1 MNIRD
6 ILLIIIII
14 YLILS
19 HSKKNKNIEKFAL
32 SVDDKNEVRTLIKEI
47 YNTDL
52 DAIRTLSDFAKKIQD
67 GNNLNI
73 SGNLNVTGTINSGS
87 ITSSGS
93 ITGAG
98 NLNISGSDNK
108 ISEFKIQSNKI
119 GARSGYL
126 QFDNDT
132 HIRHYGYSSGS
143 HDQRFATGSLWSNG
157 GDSRNNDFGNRTNVN
172 NTLTSLSSKI
182 GNYMLYNYDKAF
194 AIGRIKKEVS
204 NEYYIMPC
212 MFMNP
217 LAHDKIWIV
226 ENGTNDSNGNRFYYM
241 YFNYLAQ
248 YGTAGWNDRN
258 TYSTSDKFSADEG
271 DGMPSNDV
279 IGTNGSWNRVGVK
292 L

>member
-14 YLILS
+14 YLIIS
-19 HSKKNKNIEKFAL
+19 YSKKNKYIENFAFTN
-32 SVDDKNEVRTLIKEI
+32 DDKNEIRTLIKEI
-47 YNTDL
+47 YNTDM
-52 DAIRTLSDFAKKIQD
+52 DAIRRLAKLADDIQ
-67 GNNLNI
+67 LN
-73 SGNLNVTGTINSGS
+73 GLKVNGDLNVTGSINSGS

-126 QFDNDT
+126 SFDNDT
-132 HIRHYGYSSGS
+132 HIRHLGYSSGS

-157 GDSRNNDFGNRTNVN
+157 GDGKNNDFGNRTNVN
-172 NTLTSLSSKI
+172 NTITSLSSKI
-182 GNYMLYNYDKAF
+182 GNYMLYNYDKAL
-194 AIGRIKKEVS
+194 AIGRIKKEVN
-204 NEYYIMPC
+204 NEYYIMPS

-217 LAHDKIWIV
+217 LAHDKFWFV
-226 ENGTNDSNGNRFYYM
+226 ENGTNDSNGNKFYYM
-241 YFNYLAQ
+241 YYNYLAQ
-248 YGTAGWNDRN
+248 YGSLGWHDRN
-258 TYSTSDKFSADEG
+258 TYSTSDKFSADEFE
-271 DGMPSNDV
+271 GMPSNDV
-279 IGTNGSWNRVGVK
+279 IGNNGSWNRVGVK